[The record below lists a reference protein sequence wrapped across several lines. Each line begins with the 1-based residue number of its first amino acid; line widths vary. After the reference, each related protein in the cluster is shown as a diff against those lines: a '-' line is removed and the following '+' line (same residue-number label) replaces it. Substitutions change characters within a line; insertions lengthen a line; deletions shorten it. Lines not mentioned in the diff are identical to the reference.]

1 MRAALALLAA
11 VLALGACSKPAEPKA
26 DASAERAQALER
38 SKQGAF
44 GTQVQAVEKAKAME
58 ADVNQKAQDNLDK
71 ADAMSK

>member
-1 MRAALALLAA
+1 MRAALALLVAA
-11 VLALGACSKPAEPKA
+11 LALGACSKPPEPKA
-26 DASAERAQALER
+26 DAAAERAQALER

-44 GTQVQAVEKAKAME
+44 GTQVQAVEKAKGME